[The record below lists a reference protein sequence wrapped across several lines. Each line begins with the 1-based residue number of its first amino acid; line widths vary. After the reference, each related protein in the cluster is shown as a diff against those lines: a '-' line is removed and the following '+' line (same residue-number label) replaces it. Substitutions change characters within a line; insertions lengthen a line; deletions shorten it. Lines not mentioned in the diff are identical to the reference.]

1 MAHILQDQA
10 KLIQRVRRIRGQ
22 VEALERAISNEQ
34 DCSAVLQ
41 LITSAQGAMN
51 GLMVEV
57 LEGHIRCHVL
67 DPKEK
72 PNSER
77 AQAAEELIA
86 VVRSYLK

>member
-1 MAHILQDQA
+1 
-10 KLIQRVRRIRGQ
+10 
-22 VEALERAISNEQ
+22 
-34 DCSAVLQ
+34 VLQ

-67 DPKEK
+67 GPKDK

-77 AQAAEELIA
+77 AQAAEELLA
-86 VVRSYLK
+86 VLRSCLK